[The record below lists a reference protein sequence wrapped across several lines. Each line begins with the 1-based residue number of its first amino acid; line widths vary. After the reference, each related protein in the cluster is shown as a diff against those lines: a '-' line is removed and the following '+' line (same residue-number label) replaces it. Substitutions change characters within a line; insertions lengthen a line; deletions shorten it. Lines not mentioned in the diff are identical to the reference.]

1 MFLNVCKQTFQIS
14 QVRISQKVKG
24 VLMWNLKHAIFIQ
37 RQRLRQIF
45 KSALAY
51 LKGLVSTKRS
61 RILKR
66 SRQPHKMVKHT
77 QTIATCCWKVSLRVY
92 ELLLDTK
99 RWRVNIAKN
108 WFRITWTGCKILVSV
123 KLALEI
129 SIYSTPIDWV
139 SFELQFFIVRTFNV
153 SFFKYKYP

>member
-66 SRQPHKMVKHT
+66 SRQPHKMVKHA
-77 QTIATCCWKVSLRVY
+77 QTIATWA
-92 ELLLDTK
+92 
-99 RWRVNIAKN
+99 NIAKN
-108 WFRITWTGCKILVSV
+108 WFRITWTGCKIVVSV

-129 SIYSTPIDWV
+129 SIYSTPTDWV
-139 SFELQFFIVRTFNV
+139 SFELQFSIVRTFNV
-153 SFFKYKYP
+153 SFFKYKSP